1 MKKKELLSVLVL
13 VPVVLLGTTAFAQ
26 KNEAA
31 GSGLNVYASPTYGFR
46 VQYQGTLAES
56 NKSEFVITLPSS
68 NAQSGTVGK
77 VRIFVAQKPFVYLP
91 GTYGG
96 KYYFSG
102 DSTGITATDRVRGDS
117 VDVNGLQFARD
128 YWTVYAG
135 MGQWETVI
143 NCYAFHDGQYYVVSL
158 NHDFATPKPGEVING
173 SRVTKQQISGRL
185 VSSLQDSTNSYVR
198 SFNHILES
206 FSLTK

>member
-1 MKKKELLSVLVL
+1 MKKIEMLCVLVS
-13 VPVVLLGTTAFAQ
+13 VPIVLLGTTAFAQ
-26 KNEAA
+26 KNKTA
-31 GSGLNVYASPTYGFR
+31 GSGLNVYASPTYGFK

-68 NAQSGTVGK
+68 TAQSGNAGK
-77 VRIFVAQKPFVYLP
+77 VRIFVAQRPFVYLP

-102 DSTGITATDRVRGDS
+102 NNTGITASDRVRGDS
-117 VDVNGLQFARD
+117 VDVNGLVFARD
-128 YWTVYAG
+128 YWAIYAG

-143 NCYAFHDGQYYVVSL
+143 NCYALHDGQYYVVSL
-158 NHDFATPKPGEVING
+158 SHDFVTPKPGEVING
-173 SRVTKQQISGRL
+173 SRVTKHQISASLIGA
-185 VSSLQDSTNSYVR
+185 LQDSTNGYVK